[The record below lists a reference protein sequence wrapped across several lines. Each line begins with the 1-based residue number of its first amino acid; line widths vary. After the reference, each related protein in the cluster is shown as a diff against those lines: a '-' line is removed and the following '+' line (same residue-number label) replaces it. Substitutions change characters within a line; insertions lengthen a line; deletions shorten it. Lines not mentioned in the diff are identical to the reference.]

1 MSKIFQENFF
11 LIVGAI
17 LFIATGSLELAALES
32 VEERLVDNAAILGV
46 FSLVAGFLFII
57 DLLTASKRRKRQ
69 KLKSINKEGLS
80 KLTQTEEKNLN
91 EIIQSDVNGNIQT
104 EGGGHRIPKN
114 AVKLLPTS
122 PVLSEY
128 VFPPQKYTNNQY
140 LGPVDYYPEP
150 LPIDKDELKTHEGKI
165 RYTESFLRSEKGL
178 YPNLRKGSE
187 QDRSNNHYFIPTGY
201 VLVPAEQ
208 FHSKSPTKSD
218 SGIGE
223 SYTPPSYTKVIP
235 SAKLKTKRE
244 KENFLDTSANESY
257 PLSRKKS
264 IRLQPSGKLS
274 KTPPPP
280 SDAYFPNG
288 KDAGSDSWH
297 VHGNSYKVNSSDL
310 SENEGMRPDSK
321 NDYEMK
327 QIKPQKAINKNFES
341 EEDST
346 DEHKRSYSIE
356 EYSRPSSRF
365 SQESREWYNKHKGN
379 MKYEGHGNDQN
390 KFSYSKRSSPF
401 NKSVPTSPLV
411 KPKSILRFDDD
422 RSSKKQN
429 EFNYNKNL
437 QYDSLDS
444 KKIAE
449 DLKTLKEITT
459 SIDYE
464 QENYMLKQKLRKEYE
479 EREKLK
485 QKFKKQL
492 DTDNDDS
499 DDEKNRRVSEK
510 EEQYFGLKDLKQ
522 SHKEKKFE
530 PLSKAISLDT
540 YLMKGD
546 GKSGKE
552 MNDRMRDKYFE
563 RESQASREAQEFRD
577 LIDER
582 FYFLNEEEK
591 WKKKKESRSDNIPIP
606 KKTNRDFNEQQQQ
619 RQQQQQPNY
628 SDNDKKTS
636 RKQRSDSDET
646 NYSQS
651 TDEEIRLRVET
662 PGSYKSEAL
671 VWVENPKENQPSST
685 SPPISPTHPGYVLY
699 RAQNWPESP
708 SPTDR
713 FNFNAKEAQQISI
726 NKSPTPP
733 IIDRLKNDY
742 PYSND
747 KMNSQKSRLLDF
759 DQISENVKDS
769 VMTSRQKGSR
779 LVKKFDVENQ
789 SLKDVIKTSSTS
801 SITTGTTSSWK
812 KWLQPKPKL
821 IPTKSSPN

>member
-1 MSKIFQENFF
+1 MIYKRVTDDEANKLFYFLQKYSREWPLLNNVTWEENGAIFADVTYGSYIIITIGLIIGQCSGELKRCRKMENFF

-401 NKSVPTSPLV
+401 NKSVPTSPFV

-540 YLMKGD
+540 YLKKGD
-546 GKSGKE
+546 GKE
-552 MNDRMRDKYFE
+552 INDRMRDKYFE

-577 LIDER
+577 LIDEH
-582 FYFLNEEEK
+582 
-591 WKKKKESRSDNIPIP
+591 
-606 KKTNRDFNEQQQQ
+606 
-619 RQQQQQPNY
+619 
-628 SDNDKKTS
+628 
-636 RKQRSDSDET
+636 SDET

-779 LVKKFDVENQ
+779 L
-789 SLKDVIKTSSTS
+789 I
-801 SITTGTTSSWK
+801 
-812 KWLQPKPKL
+812 
-821 IPTKSSPN
+821 